1 MKNNTNEP
9 FGNGAFSNDP
19 EKNLRIEN
27 EILRMKISAELGGV
41 SEFSSNIP
49 PEVEHIF
56 LQNVLSF
63 EHQYATAK
71 KIKLY
76 ELIGSPS
83 CKQEHEL
90 DDIAIADAFQQL
102 ENILEKNGVVVDF
115 NRPRDARFKYHFI
128 TTELFEQETDDIKVD
143 GMLRHFLYEEFYP
156 DHELDIAERT
166 KEFIHGWF
174 DRSIASNAWFLANC
188 FIQPDGIVLP
198 KQQLVIKLN
207 KLFAG
212 YRAFENGRYHIDE
225 IKFQRHDGSA
235 QQGMGHAEGI
245 IYYEAVLKNGGRK
258 IIEGPMKIYLSCDY
272 GWWNI
277 FFFYLP
283 GFNS

>member
-9 FGNGAFSNDP
+9 FGNEIFSDDP
-19 EKNLRIEN
+19 NKNLRIEN
-27 EILRMKISAELGGV
+27 EILRMKISAELGGI
-41 SEFSSNIP
+41 SGFSSGIP
-49 PEVEHIF
+49 PEVEHTF

-63 EHQYATAK
+63 EHQYALAK
-71 KIKLY
+71 KVKLY
-76 ELIGSPS
+76 ELIGSPPYQ
-83 CKQEHEL
+83 KEHEL
-90 DDIAIADAFQQL
+90 DDAAIANALQQL
-102 ENILEKNGVVVDF
+102 EQLLEKNCIVVDF
-115 NRPRDARFKYHFI
+115 NRPRDPRFRYRFI

-143 GMLRHFLYEEFYP
+143 GMFRHFLYEEFYP
-156 DHELDIAERT
+156 DHELDIIERT

-174 DRSIASNAWFLANC
+174 NRSIAANAWFLSNC
-188 FIQPDGIVLP
+188 FIQPDGMVFP
-198 KQQLVIKLN
+198 KQQLVTKLN

-225 IKFQRHDGSA
+225 IKFQPNDGGM
-235 QQGMGHAEGI
+235 QQAMGHAEGT
-245 IYYEAVLKNGGRK
+245 IYYEAVLKNGKRK